1 MARPSGKASVTKSRK
16 IFHLYPYAQISLEL
30 FPITGSNK
38 PSASPK
44 KMIATYFGYVT
55 LGILLAIA
63 LIGAYYLGK

>member
-1 MARPSGKASVTKSRK
+1 M
-16 IFHLYPYAQISLEL
+16 YALCPNIRRAISHNGRRQTER
-30 FPITGSNK
+30 FTE
-38 PSASPK
+38 